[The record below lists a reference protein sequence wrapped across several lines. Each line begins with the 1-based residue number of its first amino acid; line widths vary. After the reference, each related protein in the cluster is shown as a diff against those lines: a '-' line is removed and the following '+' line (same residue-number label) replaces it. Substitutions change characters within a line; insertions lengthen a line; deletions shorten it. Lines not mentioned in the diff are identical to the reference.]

1 MSKDFLNDSNNEQMD
16 HKKRYSKWWALGLKR
31 QGELLLEYHQKG
43 YKTGLDLGQWIE
55 KKTGIP
61 VEDQPPD
68 NFR

>member
-1 MSKDFLNDSNNEQMD
+1 MSENFLNDSNDEQID
-16 HKKRYSKWWALGLKR
+16 HKKRYARWEALGER
-31 QGELLLEYHQKG
+31 QIDLLREYYHKG

-68 NFR
+68 SFR